1 MKDYYHEFGIL
12 SNPGLKHPNI
22 VKLLWP
28 TTDLEVL
35 VLELHTRGS
44 LESLLKERVIS
55 RDEFALLAETAAG
68 GIKLVLCIENE
79 CSV

>member
-1 MKDYYHEFGIL
+1 MQDYYREFEIL
-12 SNPGLKHPNI
+12 SNPCLEHPNI
-22 VKLLWP
+22 VKLLC

-79 CSV
+79 FSV